1 MFERNRN
8 IKSNVKNSF
17 SKVMKNK
24 KIKENI
30 NILPLFS
37 VNSF

>member
-1 MFERNRN
+1 MFVRKRNMKN
-8 IKSNVKNSF
+8 NVKNGI